1 MLLSIALIF
10 LCALMLSGILIRFK
24 LPGLIGMLI
33 VGIMLGPFVFDLLD
47 DSILTIS
54 SDLRTMALIIILL
67 KAGLSINIHDLKKVG
82 RPAMLMSFIPAGFE
96 IMAFLIFAPILLNVT
111 YLEAGIIGA
120 VMSAV
125 SPAVVVPKMTR
136 LIDEGYGTDKAIPQM
151 IIAGASVDDI
161 FVIVIFTSL
170 VSIASGGSFSMIDL
184 GKVPLSIVLGLSAG
198 IIAGLLLVWF
208 FKKYHMRDTVKVLI
222 LISISIL
229 FMPLEQFLSDITGFS
244 GLLAIMS
251 MGIVILNRYAVLAKR
266 ISGKFSKLWVAAEI
280 TLFVLVG
287 SAVNISY
294 VLKAGFITVLMIFI
308 GLFFRL
314 LGTYIIL
321 IKTQFN
327 QKERLFIMLSQ
338 IPKATVQAAIGAIP
352 LSIGLACGDL
362 VLTFAVV
369 SILIT
374 APLGAFLIDITHKQ
388 LLKA

>member
-1 MLLSIALIF
+1 
-10 LCALMLSGILIRFK
+10 MLSGILIRFK

-33 VGIMLGPFVFDLLD
+33 VGIILGPFVFDLLD

-82 RPAMLMSFIPAGFE
+82 RPAMLMSFIPASFE

-229 FMPLEQFLSDITGFS
+229 FMPLEQLLSDITGFS

>member
-1 MLLSIALIF
+1 
-10 LCALMLSGILIRFK
+10 
-24 LPGLIGMLI
+24 
-33 VGIMLGPFVFDLLD
+33 
-47 DSILTIS
+47 
-54 SDLRTMALIIILL
+54 
-67 KAGLSINIHDLKKVG
+67 
-82 RPAMLMSFIPAGFE
+82 
-96 IMAFLIFAPILLNVT
+96 
-111 YLEAGIIGA
+111 
-120 VMSAV
+120 
-125 SPAVVVPKMTR
+125 
-136 LIDEGYGTDKAIPQM
+136 
-151 IIAGASVDDI
+151 
-161 FVIVIFTSL
+161 
-170 VSIASGGSFSMIDL
+170 
-184 GKVPLSIVLGLSAG
+184 
-198 IIAGLLLVWF
+198 
-208 FKKYHMRDTVKVLI
+208 
-222 LISISIL
+222 
-229 FMPLEQFLSDITGFS
+229 
-244 GLLAIMS
+244 MS

>member
-1 MLLSIALIF
+1 
-10 LCALMLSGILIRFK
+10 MLSGILVRFK
-24 LPGLIGMLI
+24 IPGLIGMLI
-33 VGIMLGPFVFDLLD
+33 VGIVLGPFVLDLLD
-47 DSILTIS
+47 DSILTVS
-54 SDLRTMALIIILL
+54 GDLRTLALIIILL
-67 KAGLSINIHDLKKVG
+67 KAGLSMDLSDLKKVG
-82 RPAMLMSFIPAGFE
+82 RPAILMSFVPASFE
-96 IMAFLIFAPILLNVT
+96 IIAFLIFAPALFQIT

-125 SPAVVVPKMTR
+125 SPAVVVPKMSR

-151 IIAGASVDDI
+151 IIAGASVDDV

-170 VSIASGGSFSMIDL
+170 VTMASGGSFSLIEFT
-184 GKVPLSIVLGLSAG
+184 KIPLSVILGLAVG
-198 IIAGLLLVWF
+198 IIMGILLVWF

-229 FMPLEQFLSDITGFS
+229 FMPLEKLLSDITGFS

-251 MGIVILNRYAVLAKR
+251 MGIVILNRYAILAKR

-280 TLFVLVG
+280 ALFVLVG

-308 GLFFRL
+308 GLAFRL
-314 LGTYIIL
+314 LGTYISL

-352 LSIGLACGDL
+352 LSLGLACGDL

-374 APLGAFLIDITHKQ
+374 APLGAFLIDITYKK
-388 LLKA
+388 LLKGR

>member
-1 MLLSIALIF
+1 
-10 LCALMLSGILIRFK
+10 MLSGILIRFK

-33 VGIMLGPFVFDLLD
+33 VGIILGPFVFDLLD

-229 FMPLEQFLSDITGFS
+229 FMPLEQLLSDITGFPDC
-244 GLLAIMS
+244 LQLC
-251 MGIVILNRYAVLAKR
+251 
-266 ISGKFSKLWVAAEI
+266 LWE
-280 TLFVLVG
+280 L
-287 SAVNISY
+287 
-294 VLKAGFITVLMIFI
+294 
-308 GLFFRL
+308 
-314 LGTYIIL
+314 
-321 IKTQFN
+321 
-327 QKERLFIMLSQ
+327 
-338 IPKATVQAAIGAIP
+338 
-352 LSIGLACGDL
+352 
-362 VLTFAVV
+362 
-369 SILIT
+369 
-374 APLGAFLIDITHKQ
+374 
-388 LLKA
+388 

>member
-1 MLLSIALIF
+1 
-10 LCALMLSGILIRFK
+10 MLSGILIRFK

>member
-1 MLLSIALIF
+1 
-10 LCALMLSGILIRFK
+10 MLSGILIRFK

-33 VGIMLGPFVFDLLD
+33 VGIILGPFVFDLLD

-229 FMPLEQFLSDITGFS
+229 FMPLEQLLSDITGFS